1 MSNTPDELQRH
12 LPLSPHV
19 FEILLS
25 LSGEPRHGYGIISDV
40 RERTGNTVNIGTS
53 TLYASIRRLLEL
65 GFVRDEG
72 DLPSPDSDGPRRRYY
87 SITDTGREVA
97 ELEADRVRRSA
108 RAARGLLRAS
118 AKARD

>member
-1 MSNTPDELQRH
+1 MSNKSDELQRH

-40 RERTGNTVNIGTS
+40 RERTGSTVNIGTS

-65 GFVRDEG
+65 DLVRDEG
-72 DLPSPDSDGPRRRYY
+72 DLPSPDSDGPPRRYY
-87 SITDTGREVA
+87 SITDAGREVA
-97 ELEADRVRRSA
+97 ELEAERVQRA
-108 RAARGLLRAS
+108 GRAARSLLQAS

>member
-1 MSNTPDELQRH
+1 MSDKSNELQRH

-40 RERTGNTVNIGTS
+40 RERTDGAVVIGTS

-65 GFVRDEG
+65 GLVRDEG
-72 DLPSPDSDGPRRRYY
+72 NLPSPDSDGPPRRYY
-87 SITDTGREVA
+87 AVTDAGLDLA
-97 ELEADRVRRSA
+97 LLEADRVQRVA
-108 RAARGLLRAS
+108 RAARSLLQAS